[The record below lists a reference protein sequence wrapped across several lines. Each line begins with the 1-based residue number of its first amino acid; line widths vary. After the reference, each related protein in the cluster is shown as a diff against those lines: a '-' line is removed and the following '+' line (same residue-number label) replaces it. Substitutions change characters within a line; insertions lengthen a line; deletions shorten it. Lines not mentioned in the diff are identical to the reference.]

1 MILADSNL
9 IIYAASGNYP
19 SLVKWFAENEVAVSA
34 VSLVEVLGYHKLD
47 SKENKTL
54 IGLFADLEV
63 VYPDEAVFQR
73 AVDLR
78 QQRAMSLGDALI
90 TATAMR
96 GQLVLATH
104 NTDDFSLIKPL
115 EVFNPIS

>member
-19 SLVKWFAENEVAVSA
+19 SLVRWFAENEVAVSA
-34 VSLVEVLGYHKLD
+34 VSFLEVLGYHKLD

-54 IGLFADLEV
+54 SGLFAYLEV
-63 VYPDEAVFQR
+63 IYPDEAVFQR
-73 AVDLR
+73 AVELR

-90 TATAMR
+90 AATALR
-96 GQLVLATH
+96 WQLVLATH
-104 NTDDFSLIKPL
+104 NIDDFSWIKSL
-115 EVFNPIS
+115 EVVDPIS